1 MASETLHCFLPT
13 CVSTLYVPHLHFI
26 SGFPDTGIVEKRH
39 LVSKGKPEP
48 QLMEQQTLIDASIEE
63 VDGQTIMKFTKIM
76 KEAGEIEIIPGSTFT
91 LWGYGW
97 GTLLALHRDRGTVML
112 DFSSEGDGVAVPAP
126 SESLYDIAKSSDE
139 FSTLGKSCYYNLSL
153 CPLDP

>member
-1 MASETLHCFLPT
+1 
-13 CVSTLYVPHLHFI
+13 
-26 SGFPDTGIVEKRH
+26 
-39 LVSKGKPEP
+39 
-48 QLMEQQTLIDASIEE
+48 MEQQTLIDASIEE